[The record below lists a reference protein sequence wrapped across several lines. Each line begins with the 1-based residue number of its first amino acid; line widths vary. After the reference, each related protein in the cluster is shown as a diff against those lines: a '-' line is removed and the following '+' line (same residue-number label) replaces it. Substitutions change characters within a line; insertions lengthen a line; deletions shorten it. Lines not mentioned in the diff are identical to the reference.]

1 MTTTMVDMLV
11 ITERTG
17 DIIEKCIGR
26 TGARTR
32 RSSIAGQ
39 NTALITVRSETCTPT
54 FTNIIPARDMI
65 TMIGVAVTDRNR
77 LLYLTPTRSAHANEH
92 LRSHAGVVCAR
103 RGDNFP
109 WGSCDAEIC
118 KSGT

>member
-39 NTALITVRSETCTPT
+39 NTARSETCTPT

-77 LLYLTPTRSAHANEH
+77 LLYLTPTRTAHANEN
-92 LRSHAGVVCAR
+92 LRSHAGVVCGR
-103 RGDNFP
+103 RGDNF
-109 WGSCDAEIC
+109 
-118 KSGT
+118 